1 MHHFKVTIQRKK
13 GMGCKFLKF
22 HQVLHLSD
30 DMRRLGAISNVST
43 QGGESGHKDN
53 AKFPAITTQRQVK
66 TFLPQVAK
74 SYVRNIAIDRAFTD
88 IDSGIEIIKCHNGIS
103 YHGKRFFYLDQVIY
117 DYKKKINKHSYKS
130 CKNWN
135 DTTLM
140 FEVKQFFDNQI
151 IPCLKEGSTIDM
163 YTYCKVNGNMIRGDP
178 LFQDKIHWHDWFYA
192 NNLTFTKERGKIDK
206 HVPVQV
212 ISFLH
217 IVGIEKPITGYPN
230 SKQKFSIKKD
240 GFYALVHYVPL
251 PLSYTY
257 FEGKDKN
264 HLAHQDSLLMY
275 YSRKTLV
282 SLNIRMQRDLIL
294 INMNNFHSTC
304 IAIND
309 VQPAPYKK
317 MLIFF

>member
-1 MHHFKVTIQRKK
+1 
-13 GMGCKFLKF
+13 
-22 HQVLHLSD
+22 
-30 DMRRLGAISNVST
+30 
-43 QGGESGHKDN
+43 
-53 AKFPAITTQRQVK
+53 
-66 TFLPQVAK
+66 
-74 SYVRNIAIDRAFTD
+74 
-88 IDSGIEIIKCHNGIS
+88 
-103 YHGKRFFYLDQVIY
+103 
-117 DYKKKINKHSYKS
+117 
-130 CKNWN
+130 
-135 DTTLM
+135 M

-192 NNLTFTKERGKIDK
+192 INLTFTKVRGKIDK

-282 SLNIRMQRDLIL
+282 SFNIRMQRDLIL

-317 MLIFF
+317 NAYIFLKSKSEWINILRKHMISTITYKKKTKELDEKIYGNNETTIDNNDSDLDMDDDDI